1 MLSKATRRTR
11 VGGVVLILAMLIG
24 VLLLVNLFV
33 ELSPQ
38 VWAAFLAVAGVG
50 ALGFYLADRSDG
62 LILLAAHV
70 LGATAGLVA
79 FIPAG
84 LLRDEAIAAYVLLAI
99 ALPFLGAFARNRAR
113 WWALILAYP
122 LLVIV
127 GVLGLSAS
135 RLWPDNLISA
145 YVVVA
150 MAIPFFVS
158 YMQNHTRRWA
168 LVLGGILGVIGFSL
182 GTWLSWQGVWSSLMK
197 GLAL

>member
-1 MLSKATRRTR
+1 MLSKATRRMQ
-11 VGGVVLILAMLIG
+11 VGRVVLILAILIG

-50 ALGFYLADRSDG
+50 AFGFYLADRSNG
-62 LILLAAHV
+62 LILLAAYV

-79 FIPAG
+79 FIPSG
-84 LLRDEAIAAYVLLAI
+84 FLRDEAIAAYVLLAM
-99 ALPFLGAFARNRAR
+99 ALPLLGAFARDMAR

-127 GVLGLSAS
+127 GVIGLAGSKLLA
-135 RLWPDNLISA
+135 DDLISA

-150 MAIPFFVS
+150 MAIPFFVT

-168 LVLGGILGVIGFSL
+168 LIVGGILGVIGFSF
-182 GTWLSWQGVWSSLMK
+182 GTWLSWQSVWSSLMQ